1 MLCFSRLWI
10 IALLCQSRGR
20 NSHLAHYRNNSSG
33 AYCCRRRF
41 ISRIQSELRH
51 TRCLYCCCSGYD
63 RLWCC
68 HRYSFEIRGVEKM
81 SKMQSD
87 SKYRSDCPIAKTL
100 DLLGDKS
107 TLLILRD
114 VLIFSAT
121 TYTHFSQSSENIP
134 TNLLSQRLK
143 KLVDEGLLEKKAYQ
157 DNPIRFK
164 YLPTEKCKSVRP
176 IIVAMKEFG
185 DLNF

>member
-1 MLCFSRLWI
+1 
-10 IALLCQSRGR
+10 
-20 NSHLAHYRNNSSG
+20 
-33 AYCCRRRF
+33 
-41 ISRIQSELRH
+41 
-51 TRCLYCCCSGYD
+51 
-63 RLWCC
+63 
-68 HRYSFEIRGVEKM
+68 M
-81 SKMQSD
+81 SKVKSA

-100 DLLGDKS
+100 DLLGDKW

-121 TYTHFSQSSENIP
+121 TYTHFSQSVEHIP

-157 DNPIRFK
+157 NNPLRYE
-164 YLPTEKCKSVRP
+164 YLPTVKCKAVQP
-176 IIVAMKEFG
+176 IIVAMKKFG